1 MIDGQLYLLDG
12 IRYSKLLVG
21 SFKEK
26 WSGSRSPARAF
37 ITHVSDIV
45 IITLTRA
52 SRRALIL
59 RGQGRVRKREKIHTR
74 QVAKSGDAV

>member
-1 MIDGQLYLLDG
+1 MINGQLYLLDG
-12 IRYSKLLVG
+12 IRYSKLLLG

-26 WSGSRSPARAF
+26 WSGSLSPARAF

-45 IITLTRA
+45 IITDSRVTQSTHSTGSSA
-52 SRRALIL
+52 SAKA
-59 RGQGRVRKREKIHTR
+59 GKIHTR